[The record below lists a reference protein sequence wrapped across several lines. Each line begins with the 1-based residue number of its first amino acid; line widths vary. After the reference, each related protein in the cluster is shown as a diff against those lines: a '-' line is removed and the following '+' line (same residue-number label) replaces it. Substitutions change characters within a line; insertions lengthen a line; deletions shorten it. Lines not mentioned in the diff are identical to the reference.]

1 MLSVERRTVD
11 VVSLAGRAV
20 SAVTAPPR
28 RVTGRQPDRCARV
41 GARRVPLE
49 LRGREG
55 GGPSQLAAAVAMHFE
70 WSRKAKRWRW
80 WASLVLVVDAAGGN
94 DSCPLE
100 VRRGRAMTR
109 EQK

>member
-49 LRGREG
+49 LCGREG
-55 GGPSQLAAAVAMHFE
+55 GGPE
-70 WSRKAKRWRW
+70 P
-80 WASLVLVVDAAGGN
+80 AGGGGG
-94 DSCPLE
+94 DAFRMVSQ
-100 VRRGRAMTR
+100 G
-109 EQK
+109 